1 MVIKGMFYGV
11 LIGIV
16 VMIFVWVL
24 LCLIFDICIY
34 SNGVLMVMIFVII
47 GIVGMG
53 LLFGVFV
60 GSDYGDYVWL
70 LCCMGVFVEQ
80 VECFGQGIKNGLI
93 LVIVCDF
100 NGQCVD
106 EVLSI
111 MCCSGVV
118 CFEDVFGGGRFQSE
132 CVGQNGY

>member
-70 LCCMGVFVEQ
+70 LCCMGVFVE
-80 VECFGQGIKNGLI
+80 
-93 LVIVCDF
+93 
-100 NGQCVD
+100 
-106 EVLSI
+106 
-111 MCCSGVV
+111 
-118 CFEDVFGGGRFQSE
+118 
-132 CVGQNGY
+132 